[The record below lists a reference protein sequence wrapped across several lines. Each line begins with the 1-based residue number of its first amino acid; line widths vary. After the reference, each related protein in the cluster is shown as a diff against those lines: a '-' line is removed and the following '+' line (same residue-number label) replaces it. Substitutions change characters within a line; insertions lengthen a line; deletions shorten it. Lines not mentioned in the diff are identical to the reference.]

1 MIKFYEPSSAITILG
16 STYNKGDVLLFKDV
30 PLVTAET
37 NKNRDIISEVNA
49 AEIAETTALKPISLE
64 HKHGKMAGIF
74 TEARYVAPHVLTS
87 GLIYRKHLPD
97 GVVKDLLEG
106 KFFLSVEAAASKAAC
121 TNCGETFADQSD
133 YCNHL
138 KAKKIYNS
146 YRKFPE
152 SMWGTG
158 GALVR
163 EPAGSKTSIASS
175 SISVV
180 ASYDTDEFEGREF
193 SADERS
199 KLAKSKAALPDGSFP
214 IVNGEDLHNAIR
226 AVGRASNEASAKAH
240 IISRAKALGLTAEL
254 PGDWVKGAQMTEKS
268 KAEAEQR
275 APSAEENKDES
286 KVSDKSV
293 DDMKADVAKLESD
306 LKATVARA
314 EAAELKAKAYEDSAA
329 DKKQDKGN
337 PGEDSPKDKKE
348 DKAGQDAL
356 DKKEMKAKIEELEAK
371 LGTAIE
377 KRRYDMLVTSG
388 VLTEDEWKKDK
399 DSLMK
404 SEDVAIELLA
414 SKAQPPAQNRKIMI
428 QGGVQNAVKEN
439 QTPKRQ
445 LVFG

>member
-1 MIKFYEPSSAITILG
+1 MINFYEPESEITILG
-16 STYNKGDVLLFKDV
+16 STYSKGDVLLFKDV
-30 PLVTAET
+30 PLVTVEA

-49 AEIAETTALKPISLE
+49 TEIADTTALKPISLE

-97 GVVKDLLEG
+97 SVVTDMLEG
-106 KFFLSVEAAASKAAC
+106 KMFLSVEAAASKAEC
-121 TNCGETFADQSD
+121 THCGSTFSDQSD

-180 ASYDTDEFEGREF
+180 AADSPDEIEGREF

-226 AVGRASNEASAKAH
+226 AVGRASDEARAKAH
-240 IISRAKALGLTAEL
+240 IISRAKALGLTTEL
-254 PGDWVKGAQMTEKS
+254 PENWAKGAQMTEKS
-268 KAEAEQR
+268 RAEKEQR
-275 APSAEENKDES
+275 APSAEEVIDQS

-293 DDMKADVAKLESD
+293 DDMKADVAKLETD
-306 LKATVARA
+306 LKAAITRA
-314 EAAELKAKAYEDSAA
+314 EAAELKAKTYEDSAA

-337 PGEDSPKDKKE
+337 AGENSPEDKKE

-356 DKKEMKAKIEELEAK
+356 DKKDKEMKAKIEELEAK
-371 LGTAIE
+371 LVTAIE
-377 KRRYDMLVTSG
+377 KRRYDMLVTAG

-404 SEDVAIELLA
+404 SDDTTIELLA
-414 SKAQPPAQNRKIMI
+414 SKVSGKRGKILVE
-428 QGGVQNAVKEN
+428 GGVQNAVKDT